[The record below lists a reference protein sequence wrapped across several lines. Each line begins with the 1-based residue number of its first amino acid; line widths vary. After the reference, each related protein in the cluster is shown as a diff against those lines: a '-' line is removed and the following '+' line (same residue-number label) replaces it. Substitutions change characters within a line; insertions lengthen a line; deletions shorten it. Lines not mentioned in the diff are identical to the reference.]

1 MPKIQGTITS
11 GLGEGKLFLSMG
23 QYNAQIVKKLGFAP
37 FEGTL
42 NIKVN
47 GQEKHEYFK
56 SGNIIIIDGFK
67 TENRNFGK
75 VYCILSEINGIKGAA
90 INPEKTAHKDIV
102 EFIAPISL
110 RKELKLKDGDKVTVK
125 TIEF

>member
-67 TENRNFGK
+67 TESRNFGK

-90 INPEKTAHKDIV
+90 INPERTSHKDIV
-102 EFIAPISL
+102 EFIAPINL
-110 RKELKLKDGDKVTVK
+110 RKELNLKDGDKVIVQK
-125 TIEF
+125 IEV

>member
-1 MPKIQGTITS
+1 MQMIRGIVAS
-11 GLGEGKLFLSMG
+11 GLREGKMFLSMN
-23 QYNAQIVKKLGFAP
+23 QYNAQIIKKLGFAP

-42 NIKVN
+42 NIQVN
-47 GQEKHEYFK
+47 EKEKSEYFK
-56 SGNIIIIDGFK
+56 NGKIIAIDGFK
-67 TENRNFGK
+67 TESRNFGK